1 MMYNFIRT
9 LDYGN
14 VVIRKTYTEGNYV
27 DSIQLSDGDHAE
39 IRTDFLTG
47 QLFAVLFDGDWNKK

>member
-1 MMYNFIRT
+1 MYNFIRT
-9 LDYGN
+9 LNYGN

-27 DSIQLSDGDHAE
+27 DSIQLSDGDNAE

-47 QLFAVLFDGDWNKK
+47 QLFAVLFDGDWNQK